1 MSLPLVRWALL
12 GLIVTCASLFAAQG
26 AAAAPPRIDAKA
38 AIAIEPSTQTIV
50 YARRA
55 SQRRQIASTTKMMT
69 ALIAVERASL
79 DDVMVTVP
87 YSGAPAESV
96 AGFRAGER
104 VTVRDLLRAMMIT
117 SANDAA
123 MTLAVRIAGSESA
136 FVTLM
141 NQRARSLG
149 LSDTSYDNPVGLD
162 GARNY
167 SSATDLV
174 RLAYELRQNRFLREL
189 MDQGFVRLASGSR
202 PRTFVNRNNLVRTIP
217 EVNGVKTG
225 HTNRAGYLLV
235 GSATRRGVTV
245 LSAVLG
251 EPSEAARDR
260 DSLALLRYALSK
272 FQVVTAV
279 RDGDRLTSIPLAFR
293 GDQTVPAVADRTI
306 RRTVNDPESLR
317 VGVSDVPK
325 ALDGPLKQG
334 ARVGTVVV
342 FDRGRVVSRT
352 PLVTARAVDAA
363 SFTDRLRTWLTRP
376 LTLVLLLIFGASSV
390 YVLRVRR
397 RAERRRAERLA
408 ARRNPPS

>member
-1 MSLPLVRWALL
+1 MSLPGLRWGAPLL
-12 GLIVTCASLFAAQG
+12 MVAATWLAPAASAG
-26 AAAAPPRIDAKA
+26 APPKIDAKA
-38 AIAIEPSTQTIV
+38 AIVIEPSTQTIV

-69 ALIAVERASL
+69 ALLAVERTSL

-87 YSGAPAESV
+87 YNAGSAESV
-96 AGFRAGER
+96 AGFRAGEKI
-104 VTVRDLLRAMMIT
+104 TVRDLLRAMMIT

-123 MTLAVRIAGSESA
+123 LTLAVRIAGSEAA
-136 FVTLM
+136 FVKLM

-149 LSDTSYDNPVGLD
+149 LADTSYDNPVGLD
-162 GARNY
+162 GEKNY

-174 RLAYELRQNRFLREL
+174 RLAFELRQNRFLREL

-202 PRTFVNRNNLVRTIP
+202 PRTFVNRNTLVRTVP

-225 HTNRAGYLLV
+225 HTSRAGYLLV

-260 DSLALLRYALSK
+260 DSLALLRYGLSR
-272 FQVVTAV
+272 FRVVTAV
-279 RDGDRLTSIPLAFR
+279 RDGDRLTSIPLSFR
-293 GDQTVPAVADRTI
+293 GDETVNAVAE
-306 RRTVNDPESLR
+306 RTVRLTVSNPESLQ
-317 VGVSDVPK
+317 VGVTDVPK
-325 ALDGPLKQG
+325 AVDGPLRQG

-342 FDRGRVVSRT
+342 YDGRRVVSRT
-352 PLVTARAVDAA
+352 PLVIARAVDAA
-363 SFTDRLRTWLTRP
+363 SFADRLRTWLTRP
-376 LTLVLLLIFGASSV
+376 LTLILLLIFGGSSV

-397 RAERRRAERLA
+397 RAELRRRDRLEQ
-408 ARRNPPS
+408 RRTPPS

>member
-1 MSLPLVRWALL
+1 M
-12 GLIVTCASLFAAQG
+12 ASAWLAAPAFAV
-26 AAAAPPRIDAKA
+26 AAPPKIDAKA

-55 SQRRQIASTTKMMT
+55 AQRRQIASTTKMMT
-69 ALIAVERASL
+69 ALVVVERASL

-87 YSGAPAESV
+87 YNAAPAESV

-104 VTVRDLLRAMMIT
+104 VTVRDLLRALMIT

-123 MTLAVRIAGSESA
+123 MTLAVRVAGSESA
-136 FVTLM
+136 FVKLM

-149 LSDTSYDNPVGLD
+149 LDDTSYDNPVGLD
-162 GARNY
+162 GENNY

-174 RLAYELRQNRFLREL
+174 RLAFELRKNRFLRDL

-202 PRTFVNRNNLVRTIP
+202 PRTFVNRNTLVRSVP

-225 HTNRAGYLLV
+225 HTSRAGYLLV
-235 GSATRRGVTV
+235 GSATRGGVTI
-245 LSAVLG
+245 LTAVLG

-260 DSLALLRYALSK
+260 DSLALLRYGLSK
-272 FQVVTAV
+272 FRVITAV
-279 RDGDRLTSIPLAFR
+279 RDGDRLTAIPLSFR
-293 GDQTVPAVADRTI
+293 GDETVSAVADRTI
-306 RRTVNDPESLR
+306 KRTVNSPDAIR
-317 VGVSDVPK
+317 VGVTDVPK
-325 ALDGPLKQG
+325 AVDGPLKQG

-342 FDRGRVVSRT
+342 FDGGRIVSRT

-376 LTLVLLLIFGASSV
+376 LTLILLLIFGGSSV

-408 ARRNPPS
+408 ARRTPT